1 VSKKFSEVAAPEL
14 LTRHLRNAGFFD
26 LRKKQKSPQKS
37 IL

>member
-1 VSKKFSEVAAPEL
+1 VSKFSLGVAAPEL
-14 LTRHLRNAGFFD
+14 LTRHLRNAGFFE